1 MEISFPL
8 VFCKRASTFEYYVR
22 PESEK
27 MNAIVSAIHSFVSER
42 TVFPSLV
49 LISEEINS
57 PFDCEFLILPPFVN
71 ILRAYKLVWFSL
83 LITSML
89 SSDKSNIGYMS

>member
-1 MEISFPL
+1 
-8 VFCKRASTFEYYVR
+8 
-22 PESEK
+22 
-27 MNAIVSAIHSFVSER
+27 MNAIVSAIRSFVSER

-71 ILRAYKLVWFSL
+71 ILRAYKWSGFFVDYFHAL
-83 LITSML
+83 L
-89 SSDKSNIGYMS
+89 G